1 MAISAA
7 AALAK
12 FVGSGFNV
20 ECQRHSELVLPASAS
35 SMMASGCRRATY
47 SYGDNEIIASSGT
60 QVRSRRFSDHFPTL
74 TN

>member
-1 MAISAA
+1 VPATQRIGVARVSIINDG
-7 AALAK
+7 
-12 FVGSGFNV
+12 VWVPSG
-20 ECQRHSELVLPASAS
+20 
-35 SMMASGCRRATY
+35 ATY